1 MECVLVD
8 GGRNQEGRGQHIVC
22 IYVGNIHVVIAL
34 ARQWRLGMRQE
45 A

>member
-8 GGRNQEGRGQHIVC
+8 GGRNQERRGQHTVC
-22 IYVGNIHVVIAL
+22 IYVGNIVIAL
-34 ARQWRLGMRQE
+34 ARQWGLGMRQE